1 MSILLHVTVRRNLP
15 SIYRRGIDRRLSCGA
30 RAGCWFCSSRL
41 REWAI
46 AHVAER
52 HEVPV
57 ADVVVI
63 RVNVPRAKL
72 VRRAP
77 ASGLAAALSAP
88 SSPWPSP
95 SPPEW
100 LAAPAG
106 PTIGPADIL

>member
-15 SIYRRGIDRRLSCGA
+15 SIYRRGIDPRFSRGA
-30 RAGCWFCSSRL
+30 RAECWFCSSRL

-72 VRRAP
+72 VRRATGKWTCAGVVRSILSVAVP
-77 ASGLAAALSAP
+77 FAA
-88 SSPWPSP
+88 
-95 SPPEW
+95 
-100 LAAPAG
+100 
-106 PTIGPADIL
+106 